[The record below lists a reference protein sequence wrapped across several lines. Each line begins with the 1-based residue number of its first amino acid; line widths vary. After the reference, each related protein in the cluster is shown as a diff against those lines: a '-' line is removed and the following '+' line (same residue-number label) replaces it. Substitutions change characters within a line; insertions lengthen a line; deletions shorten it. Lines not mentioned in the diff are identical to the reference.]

1 VRYFLRTV
9 IGLGLMVASF
19 VALAYSVY
27 QLLQVGTCA
36 SGGPYVPARQCP
48 AGIERLGFAIP
59 VAIFVILIGMVIYAG
74 RGPAPGSDRPP
85 RPGMGLVLL
94 WCGIF
99 FGIAFACFWGVW
111 GPDANPGPG
120 GKLGGLIV
128 GFLFV
133 PMGIG
138 GALMFWRIGP
148 ISFGGMQSMGIGG
161 VGDVVKMTRA
171 AGSGDLA
178 RLAEMT
184 GTGPVV
190 QPTGSGGDV
199 AVELERL
206 NTLRKEGAI
215 TEQEFEQLKR
225 RALDRI

>member
-1 VRYFLRTV
+1 MRYFLRTV
-9 IGLGLMVASF
+9 LGLGLMVASF
-19 VALAYSVY
+19 VAISYAVY
-27 QLLQVGTCA
+27 QLLQIGTCA

-48 AGIERLGFAIP
+48 AGTERLGFAIP
-59 VAIFVILIGMVIYAG
+59 IAVLAMLIGAAIYAG
-74 RGPAPGSDRPP
+74 RGTAPGSDRPP
-85 RPGMGLVLL
+85 RPGLTIVLI

-99 FGIAFACFWGVW
+99 FGIAFAAFWGVW

-120 GKLGGLIV
+120 GKTGGLIV

-138 GALMFWRIGP
+138 GALMFWRLGP
-148 ISFGGMQSMGIGG
+148 SSFGGMQSMGIGG

-178 RLAEMT
+178 KLAEMT
-184 GTGPVV
+184 GAGTVV

-199 AVELERL
+199 TAELERL

-215 TEQEFEQLKR
+215 TDQEFEQLKR
-225 RALDRI
+225 RALDRL